1 MNKGLVSVIV
11 PLYNCEDRI
20 LKCVQ
25 SILNQTYKNIEVIVI
40 NDGSTDNSLK
50 VLQEGVSDSR
60 LKVFTQ
66 DNHGVS
72 YTRNRGIEIA
82 LSNETDGWI
91 TFVDSDDYID
101 PNTIY
106 DCLNCSDLDEIDFIH
121 YGTCRINEKEVLVN
135 NYCDN
140 KIQILDKIDSVKMY
154 LNGKFG
160 FKFVKGNLL
169 VFVTSGIFRKKKI
182 LNGHVSFNESMQLA
196 EDALFVID
204 YLDLCNLV
212 RIINKPYHFWW
223 ERHGS
228 LSSVTGKRAISNLIK
243 ECTILWPIMIVK
255 IKQFGSALDALY
267 AAWIIS
273 YFNTFLD
280 RAAKVNLSYQD
291 VKEYLNII
299 LNQKEVLDFVYRQK
313 LYSIH
318 ERIARLM
325 IKSKSTFISYVVIK
339 VFRMVNGYWKQ
350 RRK

>member
-1 MNKGLVSVIV
+1 MDKGLVSVIV

-50 VLQEGVSDSR
+50 VLQKGISDSR

-101 PNTIY
+101 SNTIY
-106 DCLNCSDLDEIDFIH
+106 DCLNCSDLDEVDFIH
-121 YGTCRINEKEVLVN
+121 YGTCHVDENEKIIE

-140 KIQILDKIDSVKMY
+140 EVRCINKTESFKMY
-154 LNGKFG
+154 LKGKID
-160 FKFVKGNLL
+160 FKLVKGNWL
-169 VFVTSGIFRKKKI
+169 VFVTAGIFRKKKI
-182 LNGHVSFNESMQLA
+182 KDGNVLFKENMQNG

-204 YLDLCNLV
+204 YLDLCKQI
-212 RIINKPYHFWW
+212 RIINKPYHVWW
-223 ERHGS
+223 KRYGS
-228 LSSVTGKRAISNLIK
+228 LSSVTGKKAILNLIK
-243 ECTILWPIMIVK
+243 ECTILWPIMLVK
-255 IKQFGSALDALY
+255 IKQFGSALDSLY

-273 YFNTFLD
+273 YFNTFLA
-280 RAAKVNLSYQD
+280 RGAKENLNYQD

-299 LNQKEVLDFVYRQK
+299 LDQKEVLDFIYRQK

-325 IKSKSTFISYVVIK
+325 LKSKSAFISYVVIK

-350 RRK
+350 RR

>member
-1 MNKGLVSVIV
+1 MDKGLVSVIV

-25 SILNQTYKNIEVIVI
+25 SILNQTYENIEVIVI

-50 VLQEGVSDSR
+50 VLQEGISDSR

-106 DCLNCSDLDEIDFIH
+106 DCLNCSDLDEVDFIH
-121 YGTCRINEKEVLVN
+121 YGTCRINEKEELIYNFCNNEEKTISKIEAFAIFLKCRMGIKLVN
-135 NYCDN
+135 GNWL
-140 KIQILDKIDSVKMY
+140 IL
-154 LNGKFG
+154 
-160 FKFVKGNLL
+160 
-169 VFVTSGIFRKKKI
+169 VTAGIFRKSKLQKEQI
-182 LNGHVSFNESMQLA
+182 KFNEGMQIG

-204 YLDLCNLV
+204 YLDLCSRV
-212 RIINKPYHFWW
+212 RIVNKSYHFWW
-223 ERHGS
+223 ERYGS
-228 LSSVTGKRAISNLIK
+228 LSCVTGKEHVLKLIC
-243 ECTILWPIMIVK
+243 ECIILWPTLLKK
-255 IKQFGSALDALY
+255 IKQFGHELDELY
-267 AAWIIS
+267 AAWVIS
-273 YFNTFLD
+273 YFNSFLNLS
-280 RAAKVNLSYQD
+280 AKVNLGYND
-291 VKEYLNII
+291 IKKYYDTI
-299 LNQKEVLDFVYRQK
+299 LNQCDTLDFIYRQK

-325 IKSKSTFISYVVIK
+325 LKSKSAFISYVVIK

-350 RRK
+350 RR